1 MKSSV
6 GGYNDD
12 VEDHHPFAGTTTRA
26 FVTTTTMLLLLFTR
40 VAAIQTTIN
49 KTAAA
54 ASEKKSHHHPKTEI
68 VVVGTNHNSASDAE
82 KVTRVIEDVE
92 PDVVVVELDFERMNS
107 FFDESFFMQR
117 RRRRIPLLLKGGGDF
132 MNAVKSGT
140 TTTTTTSKPPPIVIL
155 GDVKMKEIPEML
167 LNKAMMNPGFGGLA
181 YFLES
186 FKGAFGVAPTASVV
200 TMTLAC
206 TLVDN
211 NFIELFVLLYGV
223 SVVSDVL
230 LKDRDVI
237 LAENVIKG
245 VDIAKRLRKK
255 ELLSKQFTFSSS
267 SSSLTNNDDDD
278 DDVCDEKEEED
289 AALPVFTLKRP
300 FENKDEIRRLNL
312 FEPRWLAML
321 DEIANRND
329 GSLVGAKLGVVLAQN
344 RLYTPANFDK
354 IEQQKRVA
362 SIVFDPFVQ
371 RAKVVDAKESTR
383 PVTGA
388 RKVEVFIALDSETN
402 DDFIGDFREAPGQ
415 RGYMLASKKL
425 EKKTTTTTT
434 TTTTSKESTIGQ
446 RRRRRENDVLLR
458 DDVNDDDDAKKKKT
472 TTTKPPTPIACVV
485 VCGKLHV
492 RGVVGRLLSRENS
505 SFFFDDDSRRQS
517 RFQSRRQSDEKS
529 GYRSSRSSIKV
540 M

>member
-1 MKSSV
+1 M
-6 GGYNDD
+6 
-12 VEDHHPFAGTTTRA
+12 
-26 FVTTTTMLLLLFTR
+26 TTTMLLLLFTR
-40 VAAIQTTIN
+40 VAAIQTTIA
-49 KTAAA
+49 T
-54 ASEKKSHHHPKTEI
+54 ASERRRRRRGRLLLLPNKSHHHPTEI

-117 RRRRIPLLLKGGGDF
+117 RRRRRIPLLLKGGGDF
-132 MNAVKSGT
+132 MNAVKSGTT

-267 SSSLTNNDDDD
+267 SSCSLTNNDDD

-362 SIVFDPFVQ
+362 TIVFDPFVQ

-434 TTTTSKESTIGQ
+434 TTTTTSKESTIG
-446 RRRRRENDVLLR
+446 RRRENDVLLR
-458 DDVNDDDDAKKKKT
+458 DDVNDDDAKKKKT

-492 RGVVGRLLSRENS
+492 RGVVGRLSRES
-505 SFFFDDDSRRQS
+505 SFFFDDDSRHQS
-517 RFQSRRQSDEKS
+517 RFQSRSQSDEKS

>member
-1 MKSSV
+1 M
-6 GGYNDD
+6 
-12 VEDHHPFAGTTTRA
+12 
-26 FVTTTTMLLLLFTR
+26 LLLFTR
-40 VAAIQTTIN
+40 VAAIQTTI
-49 KTAAA
+49 AA
-54 ASEKKSHHHPKTEI
+54 ASERRRRRGRLLLLPKSHHPTEI

-107 FFDESFFMQR
+107 FFESFFMQR
-117 RRRRIPLLLKGGGDF
+117 RRRRIPLKGGGDF
-132 MNAVKSGT
+132 MNAVKSG

-167 LNKAMMNPGFGGLA
+167 LNKAMINPGFGGLA

-267 SSSLTNNDDDD
+267 SCSLTNNDD

-434 TTTTSKESTIGQ
+434 TTTSKESTIGR

-458 DDVNDDDDAKKKKT
+458 DDDDDDAKKKKT
-472 TTTKPPTPIACVV
+472 TTKPPPIACVV

-492 RGVVGRLLSRENS
+492 RGVVGRLSRES
-505 SFFFDDDSRRQS
+505 SFFDDSRQSRQS
-517 RFQSRRQSDEKS
+517 QSEKS
-529 GYRSSRSSIKV
+529 GSSSIKV

>member
-1 MKSSV
+1 
-6 GGYNDD
+6 
-12 VEDHHPFAGTTTRA
+12 
-26 FVTTTTMLLLLFTR
+26 MLLLLLLFTTR

-49 KTAAA
+49 KRRRRGRLLLLPN
-54 ASEKKSHHHPKTEI
+54 KSHHHPTEI

-117 RRRRIPLLLKGGGDF
+117 RRRIPLLLKGGGDF
-132 MNAVKSGT
+132 MNAVKSGTT

-267 SSSLTNNDDDD
+267 SSCSLTNNDDD

-362 SIVFDPFVQ
+362 TIVFDPFVQ

-425 EKKTTTTTT
+425 EKKTTTTS
-434 TTTTSKESTIGQ
+434 TSKESTTIGQ
-446 RRRRRENDVLLR
+446 SRRSRENDVLH
-458 DDVNDDDDAKKKKT
+458 DDDDDDDAKKKKKT
-472 TTTKPPTPIACVV
+472 TPPIACVV

>member
-1 MKSSV
+1 
-6 GGYNDD
+6 
-12 VEDHHPFAGTTTRA
+12 
-26 FVTTTTMLLLLFTR
+26 
-40 VAAIQTTIN
+40 
-49 KTAAA
+49 
-54 ASEKKSHHHPKTEI
+54 
-68 VVVGTNHNSASDAE
+68 
-82 KVTRVIEDVE
+82 VIEDVE

-107 FFDESFFMQR
+107 FFESFFMQR
-117 RRRRIPLLLKGGGDF
+117 RRRIPLLKGGGDF

-140 TTTTTTSKPPPIVIL
+140 TTSSSAAASKPPPIVIL

-267 SSSLTNNDDDD
+267 SSSSLTNNDD

-434 TTTTSKESTIGQ
+434 TTTSKESTIGR

-458 DDVNDDDDAKKKKT
+458 DDDDDDAKKEK
-472 TTTKPPTPIACVV
+472 TTTKPPPIACVV

-492 RGVVGRLLSRENS
+492 RGVVGRLSRES
-505 SFFFDDDSRRQS
+505 SFFDDSRQSRQS
-517 RFQSRRQSDEKS
+517 QSGEKS
-529 GYRSSRSSIKV
+529 GRSSSIKV

>member
-1 MKSSV
+1 M
-6 GGYNDD
+6 
-12 VEDHHPFAGTTTRA
+12 
-26 FVTTTTMLLLLFTR
+26 TTMLLLLFTR
-40 VAAIQTTIN
+40 VAAIQTTI
-49 KTAAA
+49 AA
-54 ASEKKSHHHPKTEI
+54 ASERRRRRGRLLLLPKSHHPTEI

-107 FFDESFFMQR
+107 FFESFFMQR
-117 RRRRIPLLLKGGGDF
+117 RRRIPLLKGGGDF

-167 LNKAMMNPGFGGLA
+167 LNKAMINPGFGGLA

-267 SSSLTNNDDDD
+267 SCSLTNNDDD

-434 TTTTSKESTIGQ
+434 TTTSKESTIGR
-446 RRRRRENDVLLR
+446 RRRRRENDVLIH
-458 DDVNDDDDAKKKKT
+458 DDDDDAKKKKT
-472 TTTKPPTPIACVV
+472 TTKPPPIACVV

-492 RGVVGRLLSRENS
+492 RGVVGRLSRES
-505 SFFFDDDSRRQS
+505 SFFDDSRQSRQS
-517 RFQSRRQSDEKS
+517 QSEKS
-529 GYRSSRSSIKV
+529 GSSSSIKV

>member
-1 MKSSV
+1 M
-6 GGYNDD
+6 
-12 VEDHHPFAGTTTRA
+12 
-26 FVTTTTMLLLLFTR
+26 TTMLLFMR
-40 VAAIQTTIN
+40 VYETIIQTTTKMAPPFI

-54 ASEKKSHHHPKTEI
+54 ASERRRRRRRRVRLLLPKSHHPTKI

-107 FFDESFFMQR
+107 FFESFFMQR
-117 RRRRIPLLLKGGGDF
+117 RRIPKGGGDF
-132 MNAVKSGT
+132 MNAVKSGTTT

-167 LNKAMMNPGFGGLA
+167 LNKAMINPGFGGLA

-211 NFIELFVLLYGV
+211 NFIELLVLLYGV

-267 SSSLTNNDDDD
+267 CSLTNNDDDD
-278 DDVCDEKEEED
+278 DDVCDEEKED

-354 IEQQKRVA
+354 IEKKRVA
-362 SIVFDPFVQ
+362 SIIFDPFVQ
-371 RAKVVDAKESTR
+371 RAKVVAAKESTR

-388 RKVEVFIALDSETN
+388 RKVEVFIALDSEIN

-425 EKKTTTTTT
+425 EKKTTTTS
-434 TTTTSKESTIGQ
+434 TSKESTTIGQ
-446 RRRRRENDVLLR
+446 SRRRRENDVIHDD
-458 DDVNDDDDAKKKKT
+458 DDVNDDDAKKKKT
-472 TTTKPPTPIACVV
+472 TPPIACVV

-492 RGVVGRLLSRENS
+492 RGVVGRLSR
-505 SFFFDDDSRRQS
+505 
-517 RFQSRRQSDEKS
+517 
-529 GYRSSRSSIKV
+529 
-540 M
+540 

>member
-1 MKSSV
+1 M
-6 GGYNDD
+6 
-12 VEDHHPFAGTTTRA
+12 
-26 FVTTTTMLLLLFTR
+26 TTMLLFMR
-40 VAAIQTTIN
+40 VYETIIQTTTTKMAPPFI

-54 ASEKKSHHHPKTEI
+54 ASERRRRRRRRRVRLLLPKSHHPTKI

-107 FFDESFFMQR
+107 FFESFFMQR
-117 RRRRIPLLLKGGGDF
+117 RRIPKGGGDF
-132 MNAVKSGT
+132 MNAVKSGTTTT

-167 LNKAMMNPGFGGLA
+167 LNKAMINPGFGGLA

-211 NFIELFVLLYGV
+211 NFIELLVLLYGV

-267 SSSLTNNDDDD
+267 SCSLTSGRCP
-278 DDVCDEKEEED
+278 DVCEKED
-289 AALPVFTLKRP
+289 VLPVFTLKRP

-354 IEQQKRVA
+354 IEQKRVA

-371 RAKVVDAKESTR
+371 RAKVVAAKESTR

-388 RKVEVFIALDSETN
+388 RKVEVFIALDSEIN

-425 EKKTTTTTT
+425 EKKTTTTS
-434 TTTTSKESTIGQ
+434 TSKESTTIGQ
-446 RRRRRENDVLLR
+446 SRRRRENDVIH
-458 DDVNDDDDAKKKKT
+458 DDDDDDDDAKKKKT
-472 TTTKPPTPIACVV
+472 TPPPIACVV

-492 RGVVGRLLSRENS
+492 RGVVGRLSRES
-505 SFFFDDDSRRQS
+505 SFFFDKSPQS
-517 RFQSRRQSDEKS
+517 KGS
-529 GYRSSRSSIKV
+529 SSIKV
-540 M
+540 I

>member
-1 MKSSV
+1 M
-6 GGYNDD
+6 
-12 VEDHHPFAGTTTRA
+12 
-26 FVTTTTMLLLLFTR
+26 TTTMLLLLFTR

-49 KTAAA
+49 KTA
-54 ASEKKSHHHPKTEI
+54 SERRRRRRGRLLLLPKSHHPTEI

-107 FFDESFFMQR
+107 FFESFFMQR
-117 RRRRIPLLLKGGGDF
+117 RRIPKGGGDF

-140 TTTTTTSKPPPIVIL
+140 TTTTTTTTTKPPPIVIL

-167 LNKAMMNPGFGGLA
+167 LNKAMINPGFGGLA

-267 SSSLTNNDDDD
+267 SSSSLTNNDDD
-278 DDVCDEKEEED
+278 DDVCDEKEKED

-425 EKKTTTTTT
+425 EKKTTTTS
-434 TTTTSKESTIGQ
+434 TSKESTTIGQ
-446 RRRRRENDVLLR
+446 SRRRRENDVIH
-458 DDVNDDDDAKKKKT
+458 DDDDDDDDAKKKKKT
-472 TTTKPPTPIACVV
+472 PPPIACVV

-492 RGVVGRLLSRENS
+492 RGVVGRLSRES
-505 SFFFDDDSRRQS
+505 SFFDDSRQSRQS
-517 RFQSRRQSDEKS
+517 QSEKS
-529 GYRSSRSSIKV
+529 GSSSSIKV

>member
-1 MKSSV
+1 M
-6 GGYNDD
+6 
-12 VEDHHPFAGTTTRA
+12 
-26 FVTTTTMLLLLFTR
+26 TTMLLFMR
-40 VAAIQTTIN
+40 VYETIIQTTTTKMAPPFI

-54 ASEKKSHHHPKTEI
+54 ASERRRRRRRRVRLLLPKSHHPTKI

-107 FFDESFFMQR
+107 FFESFFMQR
-117 RRRRIPLLLKGGGDF
+117 RRIPKGGGDF
-132 MNAVKSGT
+132 MNAVKSGTTT

-167 LNKAMMNPGFGGLA
+167 LNKAMINPGFGGLA

-211 NFIELFVLLYGV
+211 NFIELLVLLYGV

-267 SSSLTNNDDDD
+267 SCSLTNNDDDD
-278 DDVCDEKEEED
+278 VCDEEKED

-354 IEQQKRVA
+354 IEQKRVA

-371 RAKVVDAKESTR
+371 RAKVVAAKESTR

-388 RKVEVFIALDSETN
+388 RKVEVFIALDSEIN

-425 EKKTTTTTT
+425 EKKTTTTS
-434 TTTTSKESTIGQ
+434 TSKESTTIGQ
-446 RRRRRENDVLLR
+446 SRRRRENDVIH
-458 DDVNDDDDAKKKKT
+458 DDDAKKKKT
-472 TTTKPPTPIACVV
+472 TPPPIACVV

-492 RGVVGRLLSRENS
+492 RGVVGRLSRES
-505 SFFFDDDSRRQS
+505 SFFFDKSPQS
-517 RFQSRRQSDEKS
+517 KGS
-529 GYRSSRSSIKV
+529 SSIKV
-540 M
+540 I

>member
-1 MKSSV
+1 M
-6 GGYNDD
+6 
-12 VEDHHPFAGTTTRA
+12 
-26 FVTTTTMLLLLFTR
+26 TTMLLFMR
-40 VAAIQTTIN
+40 VYETIIQTTTTKMAPPFI

-54 ASEKKSHHHPKTEI
+54 ASERRRRRRRRVRLLLPKSHHPTKI

-107 FFDESFFMQR
+107 FFERFFMQR
-117 RRRRIPLLLKGGGDF
+117 RRIPKGGGDF
-132 MNAVKSGT
+132 MNAVKSGTTTT

-167 LNKAMMNPGFGGLA
+167 LNKAMINPGFGGLA

-211 NFIELFVLLYGV
+211 NFIELLVLLYGV

-267 SSSLTNNDDDD
+267 SCSLTNNDDDD
-278 DDVCDEKEEED
+278 VCDEEKED

-354 IEQQKRVA
+354 IEQKRVA

-371 RAKVVDAKESTR
+371 RAKVVAAKESTR

-388 RKVEVFIALDSETN
+388 RKVEVFIALDSEIN

-425 EKKTTTTTT
+425 EKKTTTTS
-434 TTTTSKESTIGQ
+434 TSKESTTIGQ
-446 RRRRRENDVLLR
+446 SRRRRENDVIH
-458 DDVNDDDDAKKKKT
+458 DDDDDDDDAKKKKT
-472 TTTKPPTPIACVV
+472 TPPPIACVV

-492 RGVVGRLLSRENS
+492 RGVVGRLSRES
-505 SFFFDDDSRRQS
+505 SFFFDKSPQS
-517 RFQSRRQSDEKS
+517 KGS
-529 GYRSSRSSIKV
+529 SSIKV
-540 M
+540 I

>member
-1 MKSSV
+1 M
-6 GGYNDD
+6 
-12 VEDHHPFAGTTTRA
+12 
-26 FVTTTTMLLLLFTR
+26 TTMLLFMR
-40 VAAIQTTIN
+40 VYETIIQTTTKMAPPFI

-54 ASEKKSHHHPKTEI
+54 ASERRRRRRRRVRLLLPKSHHPTKI

-107 FFDESFFMQR
+107 FFESFFMQR
-117 RRRRIPLLLKGGGDF
+117 RRIPKGGGDF
-132 MNAVKSGT
+132 MNAVKSGTTT

-167 LNKAMMNPGFGGLA
+167 LNKAMINPGFGGLA

-211 NFIELFVLLYGV
+211 NFIELLVLLYGV

-267 SSSLTNNDDDD
+267 CSLTNNDDDD
-278 DDVCDEKEEED
+278 DDVCDEEKED

-354 IEQQKRVA
+354 IEQKRVA

-371 RAKVVDAKESTR
+371 RAKVVAAKESTR

-388 RKVEVFIALDSETN
+388 RKVEVFIALDSEIN

-425 EKKTTTTTT
+425 EKKTTTTS
-434 TTTTSKESTIGQ
+434 TSKESTTIGQ
-446 RRRRRENDVLLR
+446 SRRRRENDVIHDD
-458 DDVNDDDDAKKKKT
+458 DDVNDDDAKKKKT
-472 TTTKPPTPIACVV
+472 TPPIACVV

-492 RGVVGRLLSRENS
+492 RGVVGRLSRES
-505 SFFFDDDSRRQS
+505 SFFFDKSPQS
-517 RFQSRRQSDEKS
+517 KGS
-529 GYRSSRSSIKV
+529 SSIKV
-540 M
+540 I

>member
-1 MKSSV
+1 M
-6 GGYNDD
+6 
-12 VEDHHPFAGTTTRA
+12 
-26 FVTTTTMLLLLFTR
+26 TTTMLLLFTR
-40 VAAIQTTIN
+40 VAAIQTTI
-49 KTAAA
+49 AA
-54 ASEKKSHHHPKTEI
+54 ASERRRRRGRLLLLPKSHHPTEI

-107 FFDESFFMQR
+107 FFESFFMQR
-117 RRRRIPLLLKGGGDF
+117 RRRRIPLKGGGDF
-132 MNAVKSGT
+132 MNAVKSGTT

-167 LNKAMMNPGFGGLA
+167 LNKAMINPGFGGLA

-267 SSSLTNNDDDD
+267 SCSLTNNDDDY
-278 DDVCDEKEEED
+278 VCDEKEEED

-362 SIVFDPFVQ
+362 TIVFDPFVQ

-434 TTTTSKESTIGQ
+434 TTTSKESTIG
-446 RRRRRENDVLLR
+446 RRRENDVLLR
-458 DDVNDDDDAKKKKT
+458 DVNDDDAKKKKT
-472 TTTKPPTPIACVV
+472 TTKPPPIACVV

-492 RGVVGRLLSRENS
+492 RGVVGRLSRES
-505 SFFFDDDSRRQS
+505 SFFDDSRQSRQS
-517 RFQSRRQSDEKS
+517 SEKS
-529 GYRSSRSSIKV
+529 GSSSIKV

>member
-1 MKSSV
+1 M
-6 GGYNDD
+6 
-12 VEDHHPFAGTTTRA
+12 
-26 FVTTTTMLLLLFTR
+26 TTTTMLLLLFTR
-40 VAAIQTTIN
+40 VAAIQTTIA
-49 KTAAA
+49 TA
-54 ASEKKSHHHPKTEI
+54 ASERRRRRRGRLLLLPNKSHHHPTEI

-107 FFDESFFMQR
+107 FFESFFMQR
-117 RRRRIPLLLKGGGDF
+117 RRRIPLLKGGGDF

-167 LNKAMMNPGFGGLA
+167 LNKAMINPGFGGLA

-267 SSSLTNNDDDD
+267 SSCSLTNNDDDY
-278 DDVCDEKEEED
+278 VCDEKEEED

-434 TTTTSKESTIGQ
+434 TTTSKESTIG
-446 RRRRRENDVLLR
+446 RRRENDVLLR
-458 DDVNDDDDAKKKKT
+458 DVNDDDAKKKKT
-472 TTTKPPTPIACVV
+472 TTKPPPIACVV

-492 RGVVGRLLSRENS
+492 RGVVGRLSRES
-505 SFFFDDDSRRQS
+505 SFFDDSRQSRQS
-517 RFQSRRQSDEKS
+517 QSEKS
-529 GYRSSRSSIKV
+529 GSSSSIKV

>member
-1 MKSSV
+1 
-6 GGYNDD
+6 
-12 VEDHHPFAGTTTRA
+12 
-26 FVTTTTMLLLLFTR
+26 MLLLLFTR
-40 VAAIQTTIN
+40 VAAIQTTI
-49 KTAAA
+49 AA
-54 ASEKKSHHHPKTEI
+54 ASERRRRRGRLLLLPKSHHPTKI

-107 FFDESFFMQR
+107 FFESFFMQR
-117 RRRRIPLLLKGGGDF
+117 RRRIPLKGGGDF
-132 MNAVKSGT
+132 MNAVKSG

-167 LNKAMMNPGFGGLA
+167 LNKAMINPGFGGLA

-267 SSSLTNNDDDD
+267 SCSLTNNDD

-434 TTTTSKESTIGQ
+434 TTSKESTIG
-446 RRRRRENDVLLR
+446 RRRHRRENDVLIR
-458 DDVNDDDDAKKKKT
+458 DDDDDDAKKKKT
-472 TTTKPPTPIACVV
+472 TTKPPIACVV

-492 RGVVGRLLSRENS
+492 RGVVGRLSRES
-505 SFFFDDDSRRQS
+505 SFFDSR
-517 RFQSRRQSDEKS
+517 QSRRQSSEKS
-529 GYRSSRSSIKV
+529 GSSSIKV

>member
-1 MKSSV
+1 
-6 GGYNDD
+6 
-12 VEDHHPFAGTTTRA
+12 
-26 FVTTTTMLLLLFTR
+26 
-40 VAAIQTTIN
+40 
-49 KTAAA
+49 
-54 ASEKKSHHHPKTEI
+54 
-68 VVVGTNHNSASDAE
+68 
-82 KVTRVIEDVE
+82 
-92 PDVVVVELDFERMNS
+92 
-107 FFDESFFMQR
+107 
-117 RRRRIPLLLKGGGDF
+117 
-132 MNAVKSGT
+132 MNAVKSGTTTT

-267 SSSLTNNDDDD
+267 SCSLTNNDDD
-278 DDVCDEKEEED
+278 DDVCDEKEKED

-434 TTTTSKESTIGQ
+434 TTTSKESTIG
-446 RRRRRENDVLLR
+446 RRRENDVLLR
-458 DDVNDDDDAKKKKT
+458 DVNDDDAKKKKT
-472 TTTKPPTPIACVV
+472 TTKPPPIACVV

-492 RGVVGRLLSRENS
+492 RGVVGRLSRES
-505 SFFFDDDSRRQS
+505 SFFDYSRQS
-517 RFQSRRQSDEKS
+517 RQSQSEKS
-529 GYRSSRSSIKV
+529 GRSSSIKV

>member
-1 MKSSV
+1 M
-6 GGYNDD
+6 
-12 VEDHHPFAGTTTRA
+12 
-26 FVTTTTMLLLLFTR
+26 TTTMLLLLFTR
-40 VAAIQTTIN
+40 VAAIQTTIA
-49 KTAAA
+49 T
-54 ASEKKSHHHPKTEI
+54 ASERRRRRRGRLLLLPNKSHHHPTEI

-107 FFDESFFMQR
+107 FFFESFFMQS
-117 RRRRIPLLLKGGGDF
+117 GGDF
-132 MNAVKSGT
+132 MNAVKSGTTT

-267 SSSLTNNDDDD
+267 SSCSLTNNDDD

-354 IEQQKRVA
+354 IEQQQKRVA

-434 TTTTSKESTIGQ
+434 TTTSKESTIG
-446 RRRRRENDVLLR
+446 RRRENDVLLR
-458 DDVNDDDDAKKKKT
+458 DDFYDDDAKKKKT
-472 TTTKPPTPIACVV
+472 TTTKPPTPITCVV

-492 RGVVGRLLSRENS
+492 RGVVGRLSRETS
-505 SFFFDDDSRRQS
+505 FFDDSRQS
-517 RFQSRRQSDEKS
+517 GEKS
-529 GYRSSRSSIKV
+529 GRSSRSSIKV

>member
-1 MKSSV
+1 M
-6 GGYNDD
+6 
-12 VEDHHPFAGTTTRA
+12 
-26 FVTTTTMLLLLFTR
+26 TTTMLLLLFTR
-40 VAAIQTTIN
+40 VAAIQTTIA
-49 KTAAA
+49 T
-54 ASEKKSHHHPKTEI
+54 ASERRRRRGRLLLLPNKSHHHPTEI

-107 FFDESFFMQR
+107 FFESFFMQR
-117 RRRRIPLLLKGGGDF
+117 RRRIPLLKGGGDF
-132 MNAVKSGT
+132 MNAVKSGTT

-267 SSSLTNNDDDD
+267 SSSSLTNNDDD
-278 DDVCDEKEEED
+278 DDVCDEKEKED

-362 SIVFDPFVQ
+362 TIVFDPFVQ

-425 EKKTTTTTT
+425 EKKTTTTS
-434 TTTTSKESTIGQ
+434 TSKESTTIGQ
-446 RRRRRENDVLLR
+446 SRRSRENDVLH
-458 DDVNDDDDAKKKKT
+458 DDDDDDDDDAKKKKKT
-472 TTTKPPTPIACVV
+472 TPPIACVV

-492 RGVVGRLLSRENS
+492 RGVVGRLSRES
-505 SFFFDDDSRRQS
+505 SFFDSPQS
-517 RFQSRRQSDEKS
+517 KGSI
-529 GYRSSRSSIKV
+529 IKV
-540 M
+540 I

>member
-1 MKSSV
+1 M
-6 GGYNDD
+6 
-12 VEDHHPFAGTTTRA
+12 
-26 FVTTTTMLLLLFTR
+26 LLLFTR
-40 VAAIQTTIN
+40 VAAIQMTIQTTTKMAPPFIN

-54 ASEKKSHHHPKTEI
+54 ASERRRRGRLLLLPKSHHPTKI

-117 RRRRIPLLLKGGGDF
+117 RRRIPLKGGGDF
-132 MNAVKSGT
+132 MNAVKSGTTT

-211 NFIELFVLLYGV
+211 NFIELLVLLYGV

-230 LKDRDVI
+230 LKDRDVV

-267 SSSLTNNDDDD
+267 SSCSLTNNDD

-371 RAKVVDAKESTR
+371 RAKVIAAKESTR

-425 EKKTTTTTT
+425 EKKTTTTS
-434 TTTTSKESTIGQ
+434 TSKESTTIGQ
-446 RRRRRENDVLLR
+446 SRRSRENDVLH
-458 DDVNDDDDAKKKKT
+458 DDDDDDDDAKKKKKKT
-472 TTTKPPTPIACVV
+472 TPPIACVV

-492 RGVVGRLLSRENS
+492 RGVVGRLSRES
-505 SFFFDDDSRRQS
+505 SFFDSPQS
-517 RFQSRRQSDEKS
+517 KGSI
-529 GYRSSRSSIKV
+529 IKV
-540 M
+540 I

>member
-1 MKSSV
+1 M
-6 GGYNDD
+6 
-12 VEDHHPFAGTTTRA
+12 
-26 FVTTTTMLLLLFTR
+26 TTTMLLLLFTR
-40 VAAIQTTIN
+40 VAAIQTTIA
-49 KTAAA
+49 T
-54 ASEKKSHHHPKTEI
+54 ASERRRRRRGRLLLLPKSKSHHPTEI

-132 MNAVKSGT
+132 MNAVKSGTT

-267 SSSLTNNDDDD
+267 SSCSLTNNDDDD
-278 DDVCDEKEEED
+278 VCDGKKED

-434 TTTTSKESTIGQ
+434 TTTSKESTIG
-446 RRRRRENDVLLR
+446 RRRENDVLLR
-458 DDVNDDDDAKKKKT
+458 DVNDDDAKKKKT
-472 TTTKPPTPIACVV
+472 TTKPPPIACVV

-492 RGVVGRLLSRENS
+492 RGVVGRLSRES
-505 SFFFDDDSRRQS
+505 SFFDDSRQSRQS
-517 RFQSRRQSDEKS
+517 SEKS
-529 GYRSSRSSIKV
+529 GSSSIKV

>member
-1 MKSSV
+1 M
-6 GGYNDD
+6 
-12 VEDHHPFAGTTTRA
+12 
-26 FVTTTTMLLLLFTR
+26 TTTMLLLLFTR
-40 VAAIQTTIN
+40 VAAIQTTIA
-49 KTAAA
+49 T
-54 ASEKKSHHHPKTEI
+54 ASERRRRRRGRLLLLPKSKSHHPTEI

-107 FFDESFFMQR
+107 FFFESFFMQS
-117 RRRRIPLLLKGGGDF
+117 GGDF
-132 MNAVKSGT
+132 MNAVKSGTT

-267 SSSLTNNDDDD
+267 SSSSLTNNDDD

-434 TTTTSKESTIGQ
+434 TTTTSKESTIG
-446 RRRRRENDVLLR
+446 RRREN
-458 DDVNDDDDAKKKKT
+458 DDDAKKKKT
-472 TTTKPPTPIACVV
+472 TTTKPPPPIACVV

-492 RGVVGRLLSRENS
+492 RGVVGRLSRETS
-505 SFFFDDDSRRQS
+505 FFDDSRQS
-517 RFQSRRQSDEKS
+517 RQSQSEKS
-529 GYRSSRSSIKV
+529 GRSSRSSIKV

>member
-1 MKSSV
+1 
-6 GGYNDD
+6 
-12 VEDHHPFAGTTTRA
+12 
-26 FVTTTTMLLLLFTR
+26 
-40 VAAIQTTIN
+40 
-49 KTAAA
+49 
-54 ASEKKSHHHPKTEI
+54 
-68 VVVGTNHNSASDAE
+68 
-82 KVTRVIEDVE
+82 
-92 PDVVVVELDFERMNS
+92 
-107 FFDESFFMQR
+107 
-117 RRRRIPLLLKGGGDF
+117 
-132 MNAVKSGT
+132 MNAVKSGTT

-267 SSSLTNNDDDD
+267 SSSLTNNDDD

-434 TTTTSKESTIGQ
+434 TTTTTSKESTIG
-446 RRRRRENDVLLR
+446 RRREN
-458 DDVNDDDDAKKKKT
+458 DDDAKKKKT
-472 TTTKPPTPIACVV
+472 TTTKPPPPIACVV

-492 RGVVGRLLSRENS
+492 RGVVGRLSRETS
-505 SFFFDDDSRRQS
+505 FFDDSRQS
-517 RFQSRRQSDEKS
+517 RQSQSEKS
-529 GYRSSRSSIKV
+529 GRSSRSSIKV

>member
-1 MKSSV
+1 M
-6 GGYNDD
+6 
-12 VEDHHPFAGTTTRA
+12 
-26 FVTTTTMLLLLFTR
+26 TTTMLLLLTR
-40 VAAIQTTIN
+40 VAAIQTTI
-49 KTAAA
+49 AA
-54 ASEKKSHHHPKTEI
+54 ASERRRRRGRLLLLPKSKSHHPTEI

-107 FFDESFFMQR
+107 FFESFFMQR
-117 RRRRIPLLLKGGGDF
+117 RRRRIPLKGGGDF
-132 MNAVKSGT
+132 MNAVKSGTT

-167 LNKAMMNPGFGGLA
+167 LNKAMINPGFGGLA

-267 SSSLTNNDDDD
+267 SCSLTNNDD

-434 TTTTSKESTIGQ
+434 TTTSKESTIGR

-458 DDVNDDDDAKKKKT
+458 DDDDDDAKKEK
-472 TTTKPPTPIACVV
+472 TTTKPPPIACVV

-492 RGVVGRLLSRENS
+492 RGVVGRLSRES
-505 SFFFDDDSRRQS
+505 SFFDDSRQSRQS
-517 RFQSRRQSDEKS
+517 QSEKS
-529 GYRSSRSSIKV
+529 GSSSSIKV